1 MKQNRFGKFNI
12 GVDEP
17 VCKFGP
23 GGDFV
28 RDWPAR
34 KKVAKQK
41 ENPLSKVLTTIAEIL
56 GTTIRPE
63 LPAAADGHWD
73 IGINKLFKGS
83 PFKEEPSG
91 ADNRST
97 RNDQSAS
104 TGSVKSN
111 SNVRGEPLLFADDR
125 RAGRKVKRKPNY
137 RIRTYRRTSK
147 KRVSAQ
153 LEGQGTLFEINGASQ
168 PAA

>member
-1 MKQNRFGKFNI
+1 MKQKRFGNFNL
-12 GVDEP
+12 GSDEP

-28 RDWPAR
+28 REWPAR
-34 KKVAKQK
+34 KKAPKQK
-41 ENPLSKVLTTIAEIL
+41 ENPLGEVLATIAEIL

-63 LPAAADGHWD
+63 LPAAVDGHWD
-73 IGINKLFKGS
+73 IGINKLFKGN
-83 PFKEEPSG
+83 PFKEETSG
-91 ADNRST
+91 ADNRSN

-104 TGSVKSN
+104 TGSFKSN
-111 SNVRGEPLLFADDR
+111 SNVRAEPLLFADDR

-137 RIRTYRRTSK
+137 RIRTYRSTSK
-147 KRVSAQ
+147 KRVSSQ
-153 LEGQGTLFEINGASQ
+153 CKGQGTLFEINGASQ

>member
-1 MKQNRFGKFNI
+1 MKQNRFGNFKL
-12 GVDEP
+12 GSDEP

-28 RDWPAR
+28 TEWPAR
-34 KKVAKQK
+34 KKVPKQK
-41 ENPLSKVLTTIAEIL
+41 ENPLGEVLTTIAEIL

-63 LPAAADGHWD
+63 LLTAADGHWD

-83 PFKEEPSG
+83 PFTEETSG
-91 ADNRST
+91 ADNKSN

-104 TGSVKSN
+104 TGSIKSN
-111 SNVRGEPLLFADDR
+111 SNVRAEPLLFADDR

-137 RIRTYRRTSK
+137 RIRTHRRTSK
-147 KRVSAQ
+147 KRTSAQ

>member
-1 MKQNRFGKFNI
+1 MKQNRFGNFNL
-12 GVDEP
+12 GSDGP

-28 RDWPAR
+28 REWPAR
-34 KKVAKQK
+34 KKVPKQK
-41 ENPLSKVLTTIAEIL
+41 ETPLGKVLTTIAEIL
-56 GTTIRPE
+56 GTTISPE
-63 LPAAADGHWD
+63 VPAAAEGHWD

-83 PFKEEPSG
+83 AFTEEPSG
-91 ADNRST
+91 ADNRSK
-97 RNDQSAS
+97 RNDQSSS

-111 SNVRGEPLLFADDR
+111 SNVRAEPLLFADDR
-125 RAGRKVKRKPNY
+125 RVSRKVRRKPNY
-137 RIRTYRRTSK
+137 RIRTHRSTSK
-147 KRVSAQ
+147 KRTSSQ

>member
-1 MKQNRFGKFNI
+1 MKQDRFGNFNL
-12 GVDEP
+12 GGDEP

-28 RDWPAR
+28 REWPAR
-34 KKVAKQK
+34 KKVPKQK

-56 GTTIRPE
+56 GTTICSE

-83 PFKEEPSG
+83 PFKEETSD
-91 ADNRST
+91 ADNRSNQ
-97 RNDQSAS
+97 NDQSAS

-125 RAGRKVKRKPNY
+125 RACRKVKRKPNY
-137 RIRTYRRTSK
+137 RIRTYRSASK
-147 KRVSAQ
+147 KGTAAQ
-153 LEGQGTLFEINGASQ
+153 CEGQGTLFEINGASQ